1 MFNCYIVLLQSSNYE
16 LIAIRNTLIAIRLM
30 SVYKKFLGQTAVYG
44 ISTVFSRLFNFIL
57 TPIYTRVYAKG
68 VYGIFTN
75 MYAYASLINA
85 VLAFGMESTY
95 FRYLNKHE
103 DRKQEVY
110 NNSFLCIAF
119 ISVLFLITGLVFET
133 SIATYLANKPSEIAD
148 YKRYVNFFIW
158 ILFVDAICV
167 IPFAKLRADEKA
179 FKYSLT
185 KFLNIGCFVGLNLV
199 FIFVIPAMIKNQW
212 PGSDWLL
219 SWYRNK
225 WVGYVFLSNLIASI
239 ATLFMLLPEF
249 SKLQLKFDRKLFATM
264 FSYSWPIL
272 VANLSFIINENLDKI
287 VLDKLLPP
295 AVAKGD
301 VGIYGAVCKIAIFM
315 SIFITAFRL
324 GAEPFF
330 FSHAKHENAK
340 KTYATILHYF
350 VIALAIIFVAL
361 VANIEIL
368 KHFISRDQKH
378 VAEYWVGLPA
388 VPYLLLGYVCL
399 GIYMNLSVWYR
410 LSDQTRFGLYISV
423 IGALITI
430 VLNIVLIP
438 KYSYMGSAWVSM
450 FAYFVMM
457 VLSYVLGQKYY
468 PIPYNLKKILAYLVV
483 STVIV
488 FSSFFIFNKNIY
500 IGNLL
505 LVVFVI
511 GVVYFEKKDLM
522 RILKKA

>member
-1 MFNCYIVLLQSSNYE
+1 V
-16 LIAIRNTLIAIRLM
+16 
-30 SVYKKFLGQTAVYG
+30 SVYKKFIGQTAVYG

-103 DRKQEVY
+103 DKKQEVY

-119 ISVLFLITGLVFET
+119 ISVLFLITGLVCRD
-133 SIATYLANKPSEIAD
+133 SIAVYLAGKPSELAD
-148 YKRYVNFFIW
+148 YKNYVSYFIW

-167 IPFAKLRADEKA
+167 VPFAKLRADEKA
-179 FKYSLT
+179 LKYSIT
-185 KFLNIGCFVGLNLV
+185 KFLNIGCFVLLNLI
-199 FIFVIPAMIKNQW
+199 FIFVIPAFIKNHW
-212 PGSDWLL
+212 IGAEWLA
-219 SWYRNK
+219 SWYRNR
-225 WVGYVFLSNLIASI
+225 WIGYVFVANLIASLG
-239 ATLFMLLPEF
+239 TFLLLLPEF
-249 SKLQLKFDRKLFATM
+249 SKLQLKFDKKLFATM
-264 FSYSWPIL
+264 FAYSWPIL

-287 VLDKLLPP
+287 VLEGLLPP
-295 AVAKGD
+295 AIAKGE
-301 VGIYGAVCKIAIFM
+301 VGIYGAVCKIAIFL

-340 KTYATILHYF
+340 KTYATVLHYF
-350 VIALAIIFVAL
+350 VIAVAVIFVAL
-361 VANIEIL
+361 IANIEIL
-368 KHFISRDQKH
+368 KNFISRDPKH

-388 VPYLLLGYVCL
+388 VPYLLFGYVCL

-423 IGALITI
+423 IGAVITI

-438 KYSYMGSAWVSM
+438 RYSYMGSAWVSM
-450 FAYFVMM
+450 FAYFTMM
-457 VLSYVLGQKYY
+457 VISYFLGQKYY
-468 PIPYNLKKILAYLVV
+468 PIPYNVKKILAYLVS

-488 FSSFFIFNKNIY
+488 FSSFFIFNQNIY
-500 IGNLL
+500 IGNALL
-505 LVVFVI
+505 IVFI
-511 GVVYFEKKDLM
+511 FGIYYFEKDELKK
-522 RILKKA
+522 ILKRT